1 LAVLASG
8 AVYLT
13 VAEYTFAANGT
24 WLPVAIPLFIQ
35 VPLGYSG
42 LLLRNYVEI
51 NRERKNIRKALSFY
65 VPDDVVEE
73 LARNVVDL
81 KKGDQAVD
89 GICLLTDIAGYT
101 TVSESLGPRELSDLM
116 RLYLAA
122 ALEPIK
128 RNGGVVIDLT
138 GDSILAI
145 WKAAKSDLQTRR
157 QVCNAAVELASTL
170 QRLNH
175 TNGSLGLPTRI
186 GVHAGPIFLGNI
198 GTGDNYRYGVR
209 GDTVNTVARMDSL
222 NKQLGT
228 EVLVSEEVLQGLNGF
243 LAREAGR
250 FLLKGKSHPI
260 VMYELLGKLEEVTE
274 SQKTTCRLFSEGL
287 EAFRSRSWDKAEEI
301 FDKVIEISNH
311 SGLPQFYKK
320 RSGEYKI
327 NSPSGA
333 WDGTITLEEK

>member
-1 LAVLASG
+1 
-8 AVYLT
+8 
-13 VAEYTFAANGT
+13 
-24 WLPVAIPLFIQ
+24 
-35 VPLGYSG
+35 
-42 LLLRNYVEI
+42 
-51 NRERKNIRKALSFY
+51 
-65 VPDDVVEE
+65 
-73 LARNVVDL
+73 
-81 KKGDQAVD
+81 
-89 GICLLTDIAGYT
+89 
-101 TVSESLGPRELSDLM
+101 
-116 RLYLAA
+116 
-122 ALEPIK
+122 
-128 RNGGVVIDLT
+128 
-138 GDSILAI
+138 
-145 WKAAKSDLQTRR
+145 
-157 QVCNAAVELASTL
+157 
-170 QRLNH
+170 
-175 TNGSLGLPTRI
+175 
-186 GVHAGPIFLGNI
+186 
-198 GTGDNYRYGVR
+198 
-209 GDTVNTVARMDSL
+209 MDSL